1 MKRIHILSMAF
12 ATTALLAAC
21 GSNNEATKDENK
33 TLTDDT
39 SEIELIEQQMKAVD
53 IVIGKIDQKN
63 LIQTIK
69 AAGVINADPQSR
81 AEVTPLTGGMVKNIC
96 VNEGDNV
103 HQGQPVA
110 WIENTD
116 IIDLQKSYLTAVKEL
131 QTAKQELKR
140 QQSLTAQGAG
150 VNKNLQQAQNAS
162 SIAQA
167 TATGLAWQLTQ
178 LSISTSSVAKGN
190 FATRIPIKAP
200 IGGTVGKISVS
211 MGSHVD
217 VSSVL
222 MDIVNDS
229 RVHCDVMIYEK
240 DIDRIKKGQN
250 VDITLINRPDG
261 HISGTVA
268 SINSSFVN
276 DAKAIKVHVRIT
288 DRGGIKLLPGA
299 SVNALINLNAQKV
312 DALPDDAIVDV
323 GGKKYIFVQT
333 GVKNGNNAHLFKQV
347 EVAVGA
353 SELGYTHIIPIEPIE
368 KGAIVVKKNAFYI
381 LSMIEGGEDE
391 D

>member
-1 MKRIHILSMAF
+1 MS
-12 ATTALLAAC
+12 
-21 GSNNEATKDENK
+21 
-33 TLTDDT
+33 
-39 SEIELIEQQMKAVD
+39 
-53 IVIGKIDQKN
+53 
-63 LIQTIK
+63 
-69 AAGVINADPQSR
+69 
-81 AEVTPLTGGMVKNIC
+81 
-96 VNEGDNV
+96 
-103 HQGQPVA
+103 
-110 WIENTD
+110 
-116 IIDLQKSYLTAVKEL
+116 
-131 QTAKQELKR
+131 
-140 QQSLTAQGAG
+140 
-150 VNKNLQQAQNAS
+150 KNLQQAQNAS
-162 SIAQA
+162 SIAKA
-167 TATGLAWQLTQ
+167 TATGLAWQLSQ

-217 VSSVL
+217 VSTVL
-222 MDIVNDS
+222 MDIVNDN

-250 VDITLINRPDG
+250 VDITLINRPDR

-299 SVNALINLNAQKV
+299 SVNALINLNSQMV

-333 GVKNGNNAHLFKQV
+333 GVKKRRQGSFV
-347 EVAVGA
+347 
-353 SELGYTHIIPIEPIE
+353 
-368 KGAIVVKKNAFYI
+368 
-381 LSMIEGGEDE
+381 
-391 D
+391 

>member
-1 MKRIHILSMAF
+1 MKRINILSMAI
-12 ATTALLAAC
+12 AATALFAAC
-21 GSNNEATKDENK
+21 GSHNEATHDESK
-33 TLTDDT
+33 AQADET
-39 SEIELIEQQMKAVD
+39 SEIELTEQQMKAVD
-53 IVIGKIDQKN
+53 IVIGKIDQKS
-63 LIQTIK
+63 LSQTIK

-96 VNEGDNV
+96 VNEGDYV
-103 HQGQPVA
+103 RQGQPVA

-116 IIDLQKSYLTAVKEL
+116 IVDMQKSYLTAIKEL
-131 QTAKQELKR
+131 QTVNQELKR
-140 QQSLTAQGAG
+140 QQSLAAQGAG
-150 VNKNLQQAQNAS
+150 VSKNLQQAQNAS
-162 SIAQA
+162 SIAKA
-167 TATGLAWQLTQ
+167 TATGLAWQLSQ

-190 FATRIPIKAP
+190 FVTRIPIKAP

-217 VSSVL
+217 VSTVL
-222 MDIVNDS
+222 MDIVNDN

-276 DAKAIKVHVRIT
+276 DAKAIKVHVKIT

-299 SVNALINLNAQKV
+299 SVNALINLNSQKV

-333 GVKNGNNAHLFKQV
+333 GVKNGNKAHLFKQV
-347 EVAVGA
+347 EVATGT
-353 SELGYTHIIPIEPIE
+353 SELGYTHIIPIETIE
-368 KGAIVVKKNAFYI
+368 KGTVVVKKNAFYI